1 MFRQQAVILEALP
14 ALKVLFNSYERPTDE
29 LAWIEAAARD
39 FVVRVPLVGAF
50 SSGKSSLLNAFVEE
64 PLFATDITAETGV
77 PAELRH
83 GERETLTGH
92 LPDGSSISLSREQV
106 SENGLETLRP
116 DGWVSVTL
124 PLPQLAAIPHLCLV
138 DMPGWD
144 SGIEGHKRAIDGYVD
159 RSLAYCVIADAAR
172 GCLGQSIQAALKEL
186 ALHGL
191 PILLVVTMTDAKNGA
206 ELDGV
211 VKHIAAEVEGIV
223 KRPLLAVARVSA
235 HEDDIGQFVAALQ
248 ELDGRAEPLF
258 DSQIA
263 SRLEEQ
269 VAGVKV
275 YLERLA
281 NRDDQSSEALGA
293 EIDRHETAMHN
304 FEAALADETAALES
318 RVEPVLNKIMQRVE
332 SSLQSQLE
340 TLAGTALHGGD
351 IAPDV
356 EATIRIAAMQGLQ
369 QDFAPEMKRYLSR
382 VTEAFPLSIRSSVH
396 LPEKGG
402 DSDTAEVI
410 AITGA
415 ATVAIPLLSAAAL
428 LLPGGKFLAPAIKV
442 IVPLLAIWFAF
453 SQKKVEEAEQ
463 REDVRQQ
470 IRGSII
476 PRAVSE
482 TRLAIEQLLHCKIDE
497 ARTIIAARASTE
509 RQSITDA
516 LTRARENLTRSQA
529 EYEALRRQYA
539 EDCAVLDDVLARLAE
554 ARPAVAISA

>member
-50 SSGKSSLLNAFVEE
+50 SSGKSSLLNAFVEQ

-428 LLPGGKFLAPAIKV
+428 LLPGGKFLAPAIRV

-516 LTRARENLTRSQA
+516 LTRARENLTLSQA